1 MVSLRSL
8 SPEQPQFHLQK
19 YISYKSISKI
29 QGPQKCISLSLRL
42 FNDSGTGCLF
52 HSDVLVLLMGNVA
65 IWREDEEC
73 ELPCPN
79 QSVVPRP
86 RIVWGQPIKIPSLSV
101 QNQTSTCP
109 CAWRA
114 LTLLQSLKLFNFQ
127 LISYVWHQIKA
138 KGKAAALTADSY
150 SLDVSNWSSAL
161 LFSPTATLCVVS
173 ISDGLAGPSQTPTA
187 ACAPH

>member
-73 ELPCPN
+73 ELLCPN
-79 QSVVPRP
+79 QPVVPRP
-86 RIVWGQPIKIPSLSV
+86 RTCLRTAHQNTFSLHAESNLFLSLRMESPDSRTVFEAV
-101 QNQTSTCP
+101 QFPTHKLRVTSD
-109 CAWRA
+109 
-114 LTLLQSLKLFNFQ
+114 QS
-127 LISYVWHQIKA
+127 
-138 KGKAAALTADSY
+138 KGKGCSFNSWFIFLRC
-150 SLDVSNWSSAL
+150 
-161 LFSPTATLCVVS
+161 F
-173 ISDGLAGPSQTPTA
+173 
-187 ACAPH
+187 

>member
-1 MVSLRSL
+1 MVSLRGL

-86 RIVWGQPIKIPSLSV
+86 RIVWGQPIKIPSLSM

-114 LTLLQSLKLFNFQ
+114 LTLTVFEAVQFPTHKLRVTSDQS
-127 LISYVWHQIKA
+127 
-138 KGKAAALTADSY
+138 KGKGCSFNSWFIFLRC
-150 SLDVSNWSSAL
+150 
-161 LFSPTATLCVVS
+161 F
-173 ISDGLAGPSQTPTA
+173 
-187 ACAPH
+187 